1 MKTKFSGILTL
12 LLAFVVQIS
21 FAQEKTISGTVSD
34 ASGMPLPGVNILV
47 KGTTNGTQT
56 DFDGNYTINA
66 NVGDVLTF
74 TYVGLKTVEQTI
86 GSSNT
91 INVTMQEDAALLDEV
106 VVTALGIKREKKS
119 LGYSQQS
126 VGGEELVKAKETD
139 IADALAGKI
148 AGVQIVGNSST
159 TFGNSQ
165 IRLRGETNLLYV
177 VDGVRVYATSDI
189 NPDDVADISVLKGG
203 SATAIYG
210 PEGANGVVIITTKRG
225 ENGVA
230 KFEIDQTFSVNQVTN
245 LPEYQN
251 EYGGGYASNGST
263 GVFSTFSYNPATDP
277 AEWAS
282 FDGDLY
288 PDFFADESWG
298 PKLDGTLVRHWDS
311 WVPGTPEF
319 GELRPWSPSKNDINT
334 FYEDAFT
341 NNTNLAF
348 SKADENYNIRT
359 AVTMIEANGIVP
371 NSSNKSIRFAANLS
385 YNISEKFEFF
395 ANVNIEDRDMLN
407 NPDQGYANLGSNF
420 NQWWQRQLDF
430 KRLRRYERNGQV
442 VSWNIRGPRD
452 ARPLYWDT
460 PYFQSYE
467 NDRNYR
473 KNTYYGKV
481 GGTFTFNDKLNITAE
496 VRKTYNAY
504 QNDDRGTTK
513 SLLDPAFYNQGAS
526 DNERT
531 DYFAMANYSNT
542 AMNGDIDY
550 TLSLGVEKI
559 EIANNSLFASTVG
572 DLSIPNFYNLAGSQ
586 DPVSA
591 SQGLTETKRDGI
603 FVKGS
608 VGYKKMLYLD
618 GSYRYD
624 WSSTANPEDNRIET
638 YGASLSFLAHEVF
651 AKNDVV
657 TFAKFRAGYTQAPF
671 FPGAYQTAGVYGV
684 GTLYQGNGRLNV
696 SGRQPNP
703 NIIGGTRSEFEVG
716 TEFRLFN
723 NKISLDLSYFHRTD
737 EDLPVTVPLD
747 GSTGFTSVVVNS
759 GKQTSSGFEIGLLG
773 DVISTDNFNWELG
786 VNFGTLERFVDALY
800 PGIDSR
806 DLSTYTS
813 NMRLQERVG
822 EEWGTLI
829 GRGFTYG
836 PNGEIVYRA
845 ASGGR
850 YFYSRTTNKNL
861 GNVLPDFTGGLTSNM
876 SYKNFDLALGFDFQK
891 GGKYYSR
898 TERYMDHSGLSKY
911 TAGLND
917 KGNPKRDPV
926 ASGGGV
932 HIVGL
937 LETGTD
943 SNGQPTSDGTV
954 VDAYV
959 EAVDLYNLGNLG
971 NIYENNLHD
980 ASYIKLRSIR
990 LNYNFDKEFVSKF
1003 SLTAASLG
1011 LFANNVWLIDS
1022 DLNWV
1027 DPSELERRGGINWA
1041 EAGQLPQTRSL
1052 GVNLK
1057 LTF

>member
-12 LLAFVVQIS
+12 LLAFIVQIS
-21 FAQEKTISGTVSD
+21 FAQEKTISGTISD
-34 ASGMPLPGVNILV
+34 ASGMPLPGVNIIV

-66 NVGDVLTF
+66 SVGDVLTF
-74 TYVGLKTVEQTI
+74 TYVGLKTVEQTV

-91 INVTMQEDAALLDEV
+91 MNVTMQEDAALLDEV

-119 LGYSQQS
+119 LGYAQQS

-148 AGVQIVGNSST
+148 AGVQIVGNAST

-165 IRLRGETNLLYV
+165 IRLRGETDLLYV

-210 PEGANGVVIITTKRG
+210 PEGANGVIIITTKRG

-230 KFEIDQTFSVNQVTN
+230 QFTIDQSFTINQVTN
-245 LPEYQN
+245 LPDYQN
-251 EYGGGYASNGST
+251 EYGGGYSQ
-263 GVFSTFSYNPATDP
+263 TFNTFTYNPATDP
-277 AEWAS
+277 ASWAS
-282 FDGDLY
+282 FDGQLY
-288 PDFFADESWG
+288 PDFWADESWG

-311 WVPGTPEF
+311 WVQGTPEF
-319 GELRPWSPSKNDINT
+319 GELRAWSPSKNDINT
-334 FYEDAFT
+334 FYEDAYT
-341 NNTNLAF
+341 SNTNLAF

-359 AVTMIEANGIVP
+359 AVSYVEANGIVP
-371 NSSNKSIRFAANLS
+371 NSSNKSIRFTTNLS
-385 YNISEKFEFF
+385 YNISDKFEFF

-430 KRLRRYERNGQV
+430 KRLQRYERNGQI

-452 ARPLYWDT
+452 ARPLYWDM
-460 PYFQSYE
+460 PYFHSYE

-481 GGTFTFNDKLNITAE
+481 GGNYTFNDNFALTAE
-496 VRKTYNAY
+496 IRKTYNSY
-504 QNDDRGTTK
+504 SSDDRSTTK
-513 SLLDPAFYNQGAS
+513 SLLDPAFYNES
-526 DNERT
+526 MSRNERT
-531 DYFAMANYSNT
+531 DYFAMATYNDT
-542 AMNGDIDY
+542 AMNGDLDY
-550 TLSLGVEKI
+550 NVSAGVEKI
-559 EIANNSLFASTVG
+559 EIEYRSLFATTVG
-572 DLSIPNFYNLAGSQ
+572 DLTIPDFYNLSGSL

-591 SQGLTETKRDGI
+591 SNGKVLTKRDAAFAKASI
-603 FVKGS
+603 
-608 VGYKKMLYLD
+608 GYQKMLYLD
-618 GSYRYD
+618 GSYRFD
-624 WSSTANPEDNRIET
+624 WSSTANPDANRIET
-638 YGASLSFLAHEVF
+638 WGASVTFLASEIIP
-651 AKNDVV
+651 KNDVV
-657 TFAKFRAGYTQAPF
+657 TFAKFRAGYVKAPF
-671 FPGAYQTAGVYGV
+671 FPNPYQTSSVYTV
-684 GTLYQGNGRLNV
+684 GSLYQGEGRLGI
-696 SGRQPNP
+696 SSRQANP
-703 NIIGGTRSEFEVG
+703 DIIGGTRGEFEVG
-716 TEFRLFN
+716 GEFRLFKG
-723 NKISLDLSYFHRTD
+723 KIGLDLSYFTRTD
-737 EDLPVTVPLD
+737 EDLPVDVPLD
-747 GSTGFTSVVVNS
+747 GATGYSVISVNS
-759 GKQTSSGFEIGLLG
+759 GKQTSDGIEIALLG
-773 DVISTDNFNWELG
+773 DVFKNDNFTWELG
-786 VNFGTLERFVDALY
+786 VNFATLNRFVDALY
-800 PGIDSR
+800 PGIETR

-813 NMRLQERVG
+813 SMRLVEEVG

-829 GRGFTYG
+829 GRGFAHG
-836 PNGEIVYRA
+836 DNGEIMYSA

-850 YFYSRTTNKNL
+850 YFYSRETNKYL
-861 GNVLPDFTGGLTSNM
+861 GNLLPDFTGGITSNM
-876 SYKNFDLALGFDFQK
+876 SYKNWDLNLGFDFQK

-898 TERYMDHSGLSKY
+898 TERYMDHSGLSAQ

-932 HIVGL
+932 HIVGV

-943 SNGQPTSDGTV
+943 ANGQPTSDGTV

-959 EAVDLYNLGNLG
+959 EAQDLYNLGNLG

-980 ASYIKLRSIR
+980 ASYIKLRSIK
-990 LNYNFDKEFVSKF
+990 LNYNFEKDFVSKF
-1003 SLTAASLG
+1003 SLTGASIG
-1011 LFANNVWLIDS
+1011 FFANNVWLIDS
-1022 DLNWV
+1022 ELNWV
-1027 DPSELERRGGINWA
+1027 DPSELEKRSGYNWA
-1041 EAGQLPQTRSL
+1041 EAGTLPQTRSM